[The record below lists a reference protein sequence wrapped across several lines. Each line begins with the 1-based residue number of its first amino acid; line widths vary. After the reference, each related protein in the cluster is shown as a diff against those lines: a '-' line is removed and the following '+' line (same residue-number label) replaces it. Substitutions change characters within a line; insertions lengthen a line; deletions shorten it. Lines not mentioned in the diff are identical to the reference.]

1 MIMITLLK
9 SQGYLAKHRCS
20 SLIIIVETKRDN
32 PKSMKSNVGFSLEG
46 KTRVPGKNLK
56 EEIREPANH
65 IVLCLRTD
73 PDWWKVAALT
83 NVSTLILKRP
93 QALPR

>member
-20 SLIIIVETKRDN
+20 SLIIIMETKRDN

-46 KTRVPGKNLK
+46 KTRVPGKNL
-56 EEIREPANH
+56 
-65 IVLCLRTD
+65 
-73 PDWWKVAALT
+73 
-83 NVSTLILKRP
+83 
-93 QALPR
+93 